1 MVSGDRLKPMRRLK
15 NANELEVD
23 TGGLTEAVT
32 GLDYLGEILNVG

>member
-1 MVSGDRLKPMRRLK
+1 MTK

-32 GLDYLGEILNVG
+32 DLDYLGEILNVG